1 VSDDTAAYLEELAAT
16 LASHGSNLAALR
28 REALEQ
34 KVSPYLPT
42 SGPAPTFGAGPA
54 TPRVGSNPVAN
65 TLGNVEPYIEK
76 MNRLNDPTFDGFY
89 YPNVPVASETGTSPY
104 GHWLTKLLSGS
115 YQAYKPTFGQEYG
128 RASAD
133 NPFNSAELYF
143 NTGIIQAS
151 GTHETR
157 LRSLGVGGGLQ
168 AVLPYLVASIKLNN
182 VYADLGSET
191 NVTSKTVTLEIY
203 NASHSTVVATTTAN
217 LYETNPN
224 AYPNRA
230 FRLWT
235 AYPLVAG
242 DTWDTFQ
249 LRITFSVVT
258 TGSGGAL
265 YINLGE
271 PQLHYA
277 YSPDP
282 VAYAPVLGHW
292 YPCQVYGQNNNFYI
306 QSVGRVDEGSAAK
319 FLIGSTGDQRW
330 GTGAAVQ
337 DIALERSA
345 TSTLKVYDPYST
357 NGVLET
363 QNLNATGTRRA
374 TPSASQTLA
383 AGTAL
388 LANAEFVMFT
398 CTGAVTSTAA
408 PTIANGLDGQM
419 LTVLNVGTGT
429 WTISDQGTLASS
441 NLRLTA
447 ATVAIAP
454 RNSIQLVYSAT
465 VGDWVQ
471 VGALTTVI

>member
-1 VSDDTAAYLEELAAT
+1 VSDAEYLEELART

-28 REALEQ
+28 MAELEQ
-34 KVSPYLPT
+34 KVSPYLA
-42 SGPAPTFGAGPA
+42 APGVPVY
-54 TPRVGSNPVAN
+54 RVGADVVAN
-65 TLGNVEPYIEK
+65 TLGNTEPYIEK
-76 MNRLNDPTFDGFY
+76 MNRLTDPTFDGF
-89 YPNVPVASETGTSPY
+89 NVDSVPVASETGTSTY

-115 YQAYKPTFGQEYG
+115 YLANRPRIGLEYE
-128 RASAD
+128 RANSD
-133 NPFNSAELYF
+133 NPFNSVELF
-143 NTGIIQAS
+143 FETDAVQAS

-157 LRSLGVGGGLQ
+157 LRSAGVGGGIAL
-168 AVLPYLVASIKLNN
+168 VLPYMVASIKLNN
-182 VYADLGSET
+182 VWGWLGFEA

-203 NASHSTVVATTTAN
+203 NATHSTVVATTTAN

-242 DTWDTFQ
+242 DTWDEFQ
-249 LRITFSVVT
+249 LRITLSVVT
-258 TGSGGAL
+258 TGPGGGL
-265 YINLGE
+265 FINLGE

-292 YPCQVYGQNNNFYI
+292 YPCDVRGQNNNFSLTSFGTVAEGNVPKF
-306 QSVGRVDEGSAAK
+306 SVGSGG
-319 FLIGSTGDQRW
+319 LQRW
-330 GTGAAVQ
+330 GTGASLH

-345 TSTLKVYDPYST
+345 TSTLKVHDPFSS
-357 NGVLET
+357 NGVLQT

-398 CTGAVTSTAA
+398 CTGAVTTTAA
-408 PTIANGLDGQM
+408 PTIADGLDGQM

-429 WTISDQGTLASS
+429 WTIKDQGTLASS
-441 NLRLTA
+441 NLRLMT

-454 RNSIQLVYSAT
+454 RQSIQLVYSAT

-471 VGALTTVI
+471 IGALTTVI